1 MSFTGEPENNINM
14 EDEKMKVSFEEIG
27 YMSATFAA
35 ERGEAGQVCKMAG
48 NGRVAP
54 CADGD
59 AFIGVLEGIRRG
71 CAGVQIHGFVKVSYT
86 GSAPSAGYIKLV
98 ANGNGGV
105 KVGGTKDYLVVGVD
119 SNNMTLTIEL

>member
-59 AFIGVLEGIRRG
+59 AFIGVMESIRKG
-71 CAGVQIHGFVKVSYT
+71 YAGVQILPQATSNLLPTEAAVSKLA
-86 GSAPSAGYIKLV
+86 APK
-98 ANGNGGV
+98 
-105 KVGGTKDYLVVGVD
+105 
-119 SNNMTLTIEL
+119 TIW